1 MAQGAPS
8 SVLAGAVTLSGPD
21 TGQSILPIRSRQ
33 NSSAY
38 SQVELVKHKKMEGIL
53 CKTPWGSVG
62 LSGLPAFITRRALP
76 AALPRAGGNQTP
88 PTWVTQRLVRIGGGC
103 DGSRCPRDSLCHRSG
118 AHTGQALPGVT
129 PENQALARLGDPT
142 AGCSSRGALS
152 RSPFHF
158 VQDPTESVK
167 RQSSPACQSADN
179 PRLP

>member
-103 DGSRCPRDSLCHRSG
+103 DGSRCPRDSLCHQVRGTHWPSSTRCNPGEPGSG
-118 AHTGQALPGVT
+118 PPWRPNGRMLQQGGTFQIPLP
-129 PENQALARLGDPT
+129 L
-142 AGCSSRGALS
+142 C
-152 RSPFHF
+152 
-158 VQDPTESVK
+158 
-167 RQSSPACQSADN
+167 
-179 PRLP
+179 PRPY